1 MLELMAQKEKDEC
14 RVRWR
19 EFIQSGKVIEVAPK
33 QRRARRAPVGPLPM
47 ETEMPVAP
55 DGVPAF
61 MSPEFCN
68 FIALAAEWMGGLSGA
83 EQYVRFIAKWG
94 VTGGK

>member
-1 MLELMAQKEKDEC
+1 
-14 RVRWR
+14 
-19 EFIQSGKVIEVAPK
+19 
-33 QRRARRAPVGPLPM
+33 
-47 ETEMPVAP
+47 MPVAP

-94 VTGGK
+94 VGSNGGEVETLRCFRWAAYVADEGVLMVGTLEMRNVRAYQGSNNWEWS

>member
-1 MLELMAQKEKDEC
+1 M
-14 RVRWR
+14 RR
-19 EFIQSGKVIEVAPK
+19 EGGVVIF
-33 QRRARRAPVGPLPM
+33 L
-47 ETEMPVAP
+47 
-55 DGVPAF
+55 AF

>member
-1 MLELMAQKEKDEC
+1 
-14 RVRWR
+14 
-19 EFIQSGKVIEVAPK
+19 
-33 QRRARRAPVGPLPM
+33 M
-47 ETEMPVAP
+47 ETDMPVAP

>member
-1 MLELMAQKEKDEC
+1 M
-14 RVRWR
+14 RRGGV
-19 EFIQSGKVIEVAPK
+19 VIF
-33 QRRARRAPVGPLPM
+33 L
-47 ETEMPVAP
+47 
-55 DGVPAF
+55 AF